1 MARMKKK
8 DLIEALT
15 KQEVTFDPEA
25 NYNDLYTLLLSQ
37 AQPGVTDEK
46 AEAEKKAADA
56 EVAKADREKLL
67 AQSAEK
73 QAEARAKARA
83 DMTPQQALSQDW
95 PRKHKVL
102 APYITENGLVRG
114 GLKPTDQKIAK
125 EILKRYG
132 F

>member
-1 MARMKKK
+1 MKK
-8 DLIEALT
+8 IEAKIT
-15 KQEVTFDPEA
+15 DTPKK
-25 NYNDLYTLLLSQ
+25 
-37 AQPGVTDEK
+37 DEK
-46 AEAEKKAADA
+46 AEA
-56 EVAKADREKLL
+56 VAKD
-67 AQSAEK
+67 QAEAK
-73 QAEARAKARA
+73 AKAEARAKARA